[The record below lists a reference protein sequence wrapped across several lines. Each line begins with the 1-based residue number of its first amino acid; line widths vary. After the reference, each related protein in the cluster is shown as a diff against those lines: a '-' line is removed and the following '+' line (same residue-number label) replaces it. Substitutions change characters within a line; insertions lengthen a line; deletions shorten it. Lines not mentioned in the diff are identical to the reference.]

1 MLYYRKK
8 KQKNKQANK
17 QKSKQ
22 VSKRN
27 KLMIESLLPN
37 NTSRKKPVASV
48 AEMQR

>member
-27 KLMIESLLPN
+27 KLMIESLLSN